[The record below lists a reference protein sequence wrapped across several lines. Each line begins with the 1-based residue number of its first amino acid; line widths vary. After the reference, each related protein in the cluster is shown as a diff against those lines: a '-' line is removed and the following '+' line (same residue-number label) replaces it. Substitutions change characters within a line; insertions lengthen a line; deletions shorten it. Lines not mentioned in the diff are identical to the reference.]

1 MSINSSSLDFGYILF
16 SSLFRWSHSASI
28 MLKSR
33 ISIVCFL
40 SRYTFTAQTVCLWSL
55 SFWKIKHLPR
65 CPTPLAEMTLRCVSQ
80 MVADTLFRPP
90 EDWLTTIWTRNIE
103 LHLSIR
109 PVASDFKFLCNLAQ
123 LGFSPCF
130 PSLKACLPLRPF
142 LRAFVKSRS
151 INWKP
156 RCISDLDTV
165 DKPATYPFS
174 SLHIILKDVL
184 RFGNCLSDAKMQFY
198 VC

>member
-1 MSINSSSLDFGYILF
+1 MISLCFNNVKVQDLHCVFSIQVHFHCADSVFMITFILKNQAFAKMSN
-16 SSLFRWSHSASI
+16 
-28 MLKSR
+28 
-33 ISIVCFL
+33 
-40 SRYTFTAQTVCLWSL
+40 
-55 SFWKIKHLPR
+55 
-65 CPTPLAEMTLRCVSQ
+65 PTGWNYPALQPFVSQ

-142 LRAFVKSRS
+142 LQAFVKSRS